1 LRKTAFIWTDE
12 YYNYSFP
19 DYHPFKSLRESMTKR
34 LLEERSAFHFIT
46 LIEPKPISEE
56 VLQLVH
62 SKEYIEFVKYK
73 SKEGQGYL
81 DDGDTPAFK
90 GIYEA
95 ALIRISG
102 SVKALELIKGGEF
115 NHAINI
121 GGGFHHAKR
130 NRAAGFCVFND
141 VALIAK
147 LGENSFSKIAIVD
160 IDGHHADGTQELL
173 IDDDKVL
180 KISLHMFHPN
190 FFPGSGDVNEIGVGK
205 GEGYTINIPLPPGTG
220 DDGYLLAFD
229 EIVIPVIE
237 RYKPEL
243 IILITGGDSYFN
255 DPLVELK
262 LSTHGYLDV
271 VTKVHHLAHKYSSG
285 RLIMLGGGG
294 YNYDATARIWTISI
308 AEIAGIYDL
317 EYETLHDPFS
327 TKSSQFVM
335 EKIRSTIDRIKKIHS
350 FN

>member
-1 LRKTAFIWTDE
+1 
-12 YYNYSFP
+12 
-19 DYHPFKSLRESMTKR
+19 
-34 LLEERSAFHFIT
+34 
-46 LIEPKPISEE
+46 
-56 VLQLVH
+56 
-62 SKEYIEFVKYK
+62 
-73 SKEGQGYL
+73 
-81 DDGDTPAFK
+81 
-90 GIYEA
+90 
-95 ALIRISG
+95 
-102 SVKALELIKGGEF
+102 
-115 NHAINI
+115 
-121 GGGFHHAKR
+121 
-130 NRAAGFCVFND
+130 
-141 VALIAK
+141 
-147 LGENSFSKIAIVD
+147 
-160 IDGHHADGTQELL
+160 
-173 IDDDKVL
+173 
-180 KISLHMFHPN
+180 MFHPN